1 MVLYMSRIFEQKEL
15 QLMNPLQYLKPV
27 IATAHFGLSGQNDN
41 PTAMPL
47 ASPVNTTVQPATTLP
62 EQGEESAKA
71 KPGVH
76 VDISVLGRKKLEQAN
91 KDIDDSELPF
101 HVKQSLKMIRR
112 KQELLKQKQ
121 EELVKAQQDPALQ
134 GKQKEEKLKALK
146 AEISD
151 LQRMISSMK
160 SGLLKAAEK
169 ADYPAEQMKSIATL
183 MG

>member
-1 MVLYMSRIFEQKEL
+1 
-15 QLMNPLQYLKPV
+15 MNPLQYLKPV

-41 PTAMPL
+41 PTSTPL
-47 ASPVNTTVQPATTLP
+47 VSSVNTTVQPATTLP

-76 VDISVLGRKKLEQAN
+76 VDISALGRKKLEQAN
-91 KDIDDSELPF
+91 KDKDIDDSELPF

>member
-1 MVLYMSRIFEQKEL
+1 
-15 QLMNPLQYLKPV
+15 MNPLQYLKPV
-27 IATAHFGLSGQNDN
+27 IATVNFGLTGQNDN
-41 PTAMPL
+41 PTATPL
-47 ASPVNTTVQPATTLP
+47 ASSVNTGVQPAATTMP
-62 EQGEESAKA
+62 GQGEESARA

-76 VDISVLGRKKLEQAN
+76 VDISALGRQKLEQATKD
-91 KDIDDSELPF
+91 KDIDDSELPS

-121 EELVKAQQDPALQ
+121 EELEKAQQDPALQ

-169 ADYPAEQMKSIATL
+169 ADYPAEQMKSIAAL

>member
-1 MVLYMSRIFEQKEL
+1 M
-15 QLMNPLQYLKPV
+15 MNPLQYLKPV
-27 IATAHFGLSGQNDN
+27 IATANFGLAGQNDN
-41 PTAMPL
+41 PTATPL
-47 ASPVNTTVQPATTLP
+47 ASSVDTTVQPAAATMP
-62 EQGEESAKA
+62 GQGEESAKA
-71 KPGVH
+71 RPGVH

-91 KDIDDSELPF
+91 KDKDIEDSELPF
-101 HVKQSLKMIRR
+101 HVKQTLKMIRR
-112 KQELLKQKQ
+112 NQERLKQKQ

-134 GKQKEEKLKALK
+134 GKQKEEKLKALQ

-169 ADYPAEQMKSIATL
+169 EDYSAEQMKSIATL

>member
-1 MVLYMSRIFEQKEL
+1 M
-15 QLMNPLQYLKPV
+15 
-27 IATAHFGLSGQNDN
+27 
-41 PTAMPL
+41 
-47 ASPVNTTVQPATTLP
+47 
-62 EQGEESAKA
+62 
-71 KPGVH
+71 
-76 VDISVLGRKKLEQAN
+76 
-91 KDIDDSELPF
+91 F

-121 EELVKAQQDPALQ
+121 EELEKVQQDPSLQ

-160 SGLLKAAEK
+160 SELLKAAEK
-169 ADYPAEQMKSIATL
+169 QDYSAEQIKSIATL

>member
-1 MVLYMSRIFEQKEL
+1 MMT
-15 QLMNPLQYLKPV
+15 PLQYLKPV
-27 IATAHFGLSGQNDN
+27 IATAKFGLTGQNDN
-41 PTAMPL
+41 PSAAPL
-47 ASPVNTTVQPATTLP
+47 ASPVNVQPAATTMP
-62 EQGEESAKA
+62 GQGEESARA

-76 VDISVLGRKKLEQAN
+76 VDISVLGRQKLEQAN
-91 KDIDDSELPF
+91 KDKDIDDSELPS

-121 EELVKAQQDPALQ
+121 EELEKAQQDPALQ

-160 SGLLKAAEK
+160 SELLKAAEK
-169 ADYPAEQMKSIATL
+169 QDYSAEQMKSIATL

>member
-1 MVLYMSRIFEQKEL
+1 M
-15 QLMNPLQYLKPV
+15 MNPLQYLKPV
-27 IATAHFGLSGQNDN
+27 LTIANFGLTGQNDN
-41 PTAMPL
+41 PSAAPL
-47 ASPVNTTVQPATTLP
+47 ASPVNVQPATTMP
-62 EQGEESAKA
+62 GQGEESARA

-76 VDISVLGRKKLEQAN
+76 VDISVLGRQKLEQAN
-91 KDIDDSELPF
+91 KDKDIDDSELPS

-121 EELVKAQQDPALQ
+121 EELEKAQQDPGLQ

-160 SGLLKAAEK
+160 SELLKAAEK
-169 ADYPAEQMKSIATL
+169 QDYSAEQIKSIATL

>member
-1 MVLYMSRIFEQKEL
+1 M
-15 QLMNPLQYLKPV
+15 MNPLQYLKPV
-27 IATAHFGLSGQNDN
+27 IANAHFGLSGQNDN
-41 PTAMPL
+41 PTATPL
-47 ASPVNTTVQPATTLP
+47 AGPVNTAIQPATTTMP
-62 EQGEESAKA
+62 GQGEESAKA

-91 KDIDDSELPF
+91 KDKDIEDSELPF

-169 ADYPAEQMKSIATL
+169 ADYPAEQMKSITTL